1 MTKGDHWSSFTWNDD
16 SCSKPY
22 RFICEAYTA
31 EYHPAPD
38 PWDSA
43 SGGCKTGWT
52 KFGNGCFKSFGGRQM
67 TDEDAKHKNLA
78 EAKAACVAAWPGS
91 YLAVLH
97 NHYYQFFATSMLA
110 ELGVSTWIGGEKTS
124 NQDHCKSIFLKKID
138 SNYFYQTS
146 TGWMG
151 LK

>member
-1 MTKGDHWSSFTWNDD
+1 
-16 SCSKPY
+16 
-22 RFICEAYTA
+22 
-31 EYHPAPD
+31 
-38 PWDSA
+38 
-43 SGGCKTGWT
+43 
-52 KFGNGCFKSFGGRQM
+52 M